1 MLLWI
6 VGEVRFV
13 SVCCLTVN
21 KRIEEEHGPA
31 HNRAKRGSNENSPSY
46 YGSRVS
52 LVAERL
58 WENHIVPFQTCPRE
72 LTVSGCIGS

>member
-31 HNRAKRGSNENSPSY
+31 HNRAKRGSNENSPSQ
-46 YGSRVS
+46 SI
-52 LVAERL
+52 VAERL
-58 WENHIVPFQTCPRE
+58 WENHIVPFPDMPPR
-72 LTVSGCIGS
+72 TVSGCIGS